1 MLVLA
6 GLAALSCAS
15 GQRPAAQAPESR
27 DRRAEEIL
35 ALDTQ
40 IREWRVQGGLSAF
53 PDRKFYN
60 QPEMPQPQTPY
71 ADECRDI
78 CSLADAIC
86 SNKDRICDIA
96 GEMPEDTWAKG
107 KCDSAKASCNEAR
120 DRCTN
125 CGK

>member
-15 GQRPAAQAPESR
+15 AQRTAQAPSSWQR
-27 DRRAEEIL
+27 DEII

-40 IREWRVQGGLSAF
+40 IREWRQEAGMRVV
-53 PDRKFYN
+53 PEPRWIN
-60 QPEMPQPQTPY
+60 QSVPPSPQPY
-71 ADECRDI
+71 SDECKDI

-86 SNKDRICDIA
+86 SNRDRICDIA